1 MSSDSVSYSDK
12 VVDVIFEAILSNR
25 LNPGIKLSEIALQ
38 EEFDF
43 SRSTIREGFSKLV
56 NMGVLVHKKN
66 QGVRV
71 VLPSEE
77 QTKKI
82 YQARKTIES
91 GIILILVDKYIQGQL
106 DMGDVDNLIANEKQ
120 LHASEQFA
128 KFTRMSCDFH
138 VSLAELCGNQYL
150 VESLK
155 PLIPLSALAAS
166 IYADQDSNF
175 CSFDEH
181 KDMVSSIKSKDSD
194 RAVRTIITHLDHC
207 VQSLDFGIE
216 TKQKTN
222 FSHIFN
228 QSSNAQLN

>member
-1 MSSDSVSYSDK
+1 MSADSVNYSDK

-38 EEFDF
+38 EEFGF
-43 SRSTIREGFSKLV
+43 SRSKIREGFSKLV
-56 NMGVLVHKKN
+56 NMGVLAYKKN

-91 GIILILVDKYIQGQL
+91 GIILILVDKYIQGQI
-106 DMGDVDNLIANEKQ
+106 DMGDVDNLIANEKN
-120 LHASEQFA
+120 LHALEQYA

-138 VSLAELCGNQYL
+138 ISLAELCGNQYL
-150 VESLK
+150 VESLR

-166 IYADQDSNF
+166 IYADQNSNF

-181 KDMVSSIKSKDSD
+181 KDMISSIKSKDSD
-194 RAVRTIITHLDHC
+194 RAVHTITTHLDHC
-207 VQSLDFGIE
+207 VQALDFSIE
-216 TKQKTN
+216 AKQKTS

-228 QSSNAQLN
+228 EP